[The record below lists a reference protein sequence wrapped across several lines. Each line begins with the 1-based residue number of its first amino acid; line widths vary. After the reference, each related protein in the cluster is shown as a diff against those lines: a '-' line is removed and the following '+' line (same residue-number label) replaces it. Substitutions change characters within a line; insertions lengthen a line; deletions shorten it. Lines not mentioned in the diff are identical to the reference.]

1 MTLSTIEPFTAMTSS
16 LPNSE
21 PVPGTGTTGS
31 TAAGTAATAASTVA
45 PTTPAEGAPAST
57 ASTAPA
63 GESADPN
70 KNGRVRRVR
79 HEIKRRELT
88 VVAAE
93 SITPNMRRV
102 TLTGDSLED
111 FISASFDDHIKLF
124 FPTEGDSPEMRDYTP
139 RAFSNA
145 ERRLVIEFAQHG
157 DGPAAAWSAAAQ
169 PGDTLTIGGPRG
181 SFIIPTDY
189 DWHLLAGD
197 ETALPAIARR
207 LEELPA
213 GTRAIV
219 LLQVAEADRRTL
231 ASQADVELRWVDS
244 DAALLEATRGLT
256 LPAGEGYA
264 WCAGEAHTMAAMR
277 QILVEEKGHDRQAI
291 RAAAYWKRGAAN
303 HHENLG

>member
-1 MTLSTIEPFTAMTSS
+1 MTLSTIVPMPAMSTS
-16 LPNSE
+16 LPQSDPAVLSATNAN
-21 PVPGTGTTGS
+21 
-31 TAAGTAATAASTVA
+31 AANAANAAAAAA
-45 PTTPAEGAPAST
+45 PSAAST
-57 ASTAPA
+57 ASAATATA
-63 GESADPN
+63 TVEADSPS
-70 KNGRVRRVR
+70 RVRRVR
-79 HEIKRRELT
+79 HEIKKRALT

-93 SITPNMRRV
+93 SITPNMRRI
-102 TLTGDSLED
+102 TLAGDSLED

-124 FPTEGDSPEMRDYTP
+124 FPGDGDTPAMRDYTP
-139 RAFSNA
+139 RAFSHA

-213 GTRAIV
+213 GARVIV
-219 LLQVAEADRRTL
+219 LLQVAPADRRPL
-231 ASQADVELRWVDS
+231 ASQADVALHWVDS
-244 DAALLEATRGLT
+244 DAALLNATRALT

-264 WCAGEAHTMAAMR
+264 WCAGEAQTMAAMR
-277 QILVEEKGHDRQAI
+277 QILVEEKGHDRHAI
-291 RAAAYWKRGAAN
+291 RAAAYWKRGTAH